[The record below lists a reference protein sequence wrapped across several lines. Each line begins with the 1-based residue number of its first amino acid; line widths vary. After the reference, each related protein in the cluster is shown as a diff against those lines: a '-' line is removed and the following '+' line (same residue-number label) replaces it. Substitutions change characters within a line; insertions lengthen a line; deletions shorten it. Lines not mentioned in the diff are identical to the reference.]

1 MHFEYMLDHI
11 LDSANVPVAPP
22 EVVPKK
28 PQPPKPVK
36 PAPPAPPGK
45 SSAPI
50 PASSISSLMSSMEFS
65 KDWLEQEWQQYQNKK
80 REEEVEEAHDAI
92 QSDSGYFPI
101 GLNLTWHGGIH
112 CRASSDGSVH
122 AMTDGI
128 VVAARLPEK
137 DPAKLSYGSRNFVL
151 VKHKT
156 PLGKPFWTLYMHLR
170 PILLKPDDPNL
181 SSVFPWLL
189 KRSLTRVG
197 EGISNLRKAPDA
209 EHGEVVRELEPG
221 ETFDVLDD
229 QTVGSQ
235 KWFFVQ
241 AKKDEVTGWVA
252 QTSKFELKSEIPGL
266 QDIKAG
272 KVVKLSAPVKRG
284 DCLGFISPAPA
295 GKNPFLHW
303 EVFSDA
309 VVSDQWIQV
318 KDDDALKNDIV
329 CDAVEFK
336 QIMNKSRAVTFFH
349 PLNKD
354 NIREAYNDPKTAAQ
368 IRSRT
373 FFFKSEWAVVW
384 DAALDRLKSDYDV
397 KDLAPRLQLYNF
409 WKDAESLGCDLP
421 KGGSVW
427 HYHPTEFI
435 AREYP
440 VPKAAD
446 ASQGGENG
454 IFTIIDKKAWVREDS
469 LPHGKTT
476 EVIPFFSKVTQI
488 ERSGEFAKVQVNEG
502 EANKWT
508 SIANY
513 VSFIKDDLKFN
524 DTLLVPQELLQ
535 VKQDWTRGEKSIA
548 GIYNRLGGLMK
559 ALGENINIEVEAA
572 LAVWFV
578 ESGGHPHIEG
588 RAIIRFENHCFWDNW
603 GNKNAEV
610 YDKAFQFQK
619 AGKKRYLGHK
629 ASFDGGKTWESCHNS
644 GQDGEY
650 RVLNLARTFD
660 QEAACNSI
668 SIGGCQIMVSNH
680 LICGYKTATEMY
692 NAFQVS
698 EKSHVLGFF
707 DFCQFKFGWHSRNE
721 EMFKRIRAHDWTEFA
736 NAYNG
741 PGKPEEYGTHI
752 DAAYKDAKNVLS

>member
-1 MHFEYMLDHI
+1 
-11 LDSANVPVAPP
+11 
-22 EVVPKK
+22 
-28 PQPPKPVK
+28 
-36 PAPPAPPGK
+36 
-45 SSAPI
+45 
-50 PASSISSLMSSMEFS
+50 
-65 KDWLEQEWQQYQNKK
+65 
-80 REEEVEEAHDAI
+80 
-92 QSDSGYFPI
+92 
-101 GLNLTWHGGIH
+101 
-112 CRASSDGSVH
+112 
-122 AMTDGI
+122 MTDGI

-266 QDIKAG
+266 EDIKAG
-272 KVVKLSAPVKRG
+272 KVVKVSAPVKRG

-336 QIMNKSRAVTFFH
+336 QIMNKSKAVTFFH

-409 WKDAESLGCDLP
+409 WKDAEALGCDLP

-427 HYHPTEFI
+427 HYHPTEFM

-440 VPKAAD
+440 VPKAAPPD
-446 ASQGGENG
+446 SQDGKADDFDIDWDFIAKLEG
-454 IFTIIDKKAWVREDS
+454 TSAKVYVPIDKNGSVLGKSGPTIASGFDLGQIDMKDFDSYEFSQSVHDKLKNYVGMIGQDALAFVNANECILSNEEVHEVHMKVKSRYANKAERFFNQRASEDS
-469 LPHGKTT
+469 QKFKQQLRPIQTSFAS
-476 EVIPFFSKVTQI
+476 VFFQYGTASTLRGNLLQGDILGGI
-488 ERSGEFAKVQVNEG
+488 E
-502 EANKWT
+502 
-508 SIANY
+508 
-513 VSFIKDDLKFN
+513 
-524 DTLLVPQELLQ
+524 TLLHFTKLTTTYKYQGRSTKVMQYLN
-535 VKQDWTRGEKSIA
+535 RRIA
-548 GIYNRLGGLMK
+548 EAEYLSK
-559 ALGENINIEVEAA
+559 ALPSSSLSEAA
-572 LAVWFV
+572 
-578 ESGGHPHIEG
+578 ETI
-588 RAIIRFENHCFWDNW
+588 
-603 GNKNAEV
+603 
-610 YDKAFQFQK
+610 KA
-619 AGKKRYLGHK
+619 KK
-629 ASFDGGKTWESCHNS
+629 
-644 GQDGEY
+644 
-650 RVLNLARTFD
+650 
-660 QEAACNSI
+660 QEW
-668 SIGGCQIMVSNH
+668 
-680 LICGYKTATEMY
+680 KDAT
-692 NAFQVS
+692 
-698 EKSHVLGFF
+698 
-707 DFCQFKFGWHSRNE
+707 
-721 EMFKRIRAHDWTEFA
+721 
-736 NAYNG
+736 
-741 PGKPEEYGTHI
+741 GKP
-752 DAAYKDAKNVLS
+752 A